1 MKAQLP
7 MRVGLGKEPKESFT
21 APSKTSLLRMFVFG
35 GDCSSTNKALIGCK
49 QSGCAYTFP
58 PSMFDR
64 IRPPGSLGLWM
75 RGLYDTR
82 ISKIG

>member
-1 MKAQLP
+1 
-7 MRVGLGKEPKESFT
+7 
-21 APSKTSLLRMFVFG
+21 MFVFG